1 MGITY
6 IIAGSFNEY
15 RLYIRDKQLDGI
27 QYKWVSNVDSIR
39 GLNDISGVFI
49 GTWADRDDIVYI
61 IGEICNIKTRFSD
74 WDMPIE
80 IAKVYNKKMR
90 EFYQKELQ
98 NAVSTVSNYTTIP
111 YTPVTPVN
119 SIVIGTTIK
128 SIWMDEFAN
137 TDTSRSI

>member
-1 MGITY
+1 MDIAPKY

-15 RLYIRDKQLDGI
+15 RSYIRDKQLDGI
-27 QYKWVSNVDSIR
+27 QYKWVTDVYSIK

-49 GTWADRDDIVYI
+49 GTWADRVDIVDI

-98 NAVSTVSNYTTIP
+98 NAVSVSSNFMINPQPANNIVFTTTI
-111 YTPVTPVN
+111 
-119 SIVIGTTIK
+119 SG
-128 SIWMDEFAN
+128 
-137 TDTSRSI
+137 